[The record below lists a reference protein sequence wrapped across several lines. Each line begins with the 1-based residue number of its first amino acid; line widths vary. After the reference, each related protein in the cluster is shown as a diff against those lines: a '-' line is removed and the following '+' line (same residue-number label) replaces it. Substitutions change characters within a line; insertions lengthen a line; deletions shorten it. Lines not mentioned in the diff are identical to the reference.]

1 MKVEITSYR
10 KIRDSFF
17 PFSSYFIFDVLFCK
31 DYFNQQED
39 EQHFVKSIHLRYS
52 EFLSLHESISKIN
65 SSLEFPKKIF
75 FKTESQIKK
84 RMLALQNYL
93 NSLFLLKDEEIQKIL
108 YNFFLNKTKSSFQ
121 NTFIPITSIKN
132 PISDLLSSLAKE
144 PHNFSSILKQFEE
157 QYEPFSPESD
167 FETEEIYELF
177 FGNNEY
183 KGLISY
189 INTPSINFISACSA
203 LSFISRSI
211 DCEYNPNYHQY
222 KKVFQVIS
230 LNKVLSMHITSFI
243 IANNEIVLSKCFTII
258 KCLTE
263 NEEMKVNEIL
273 EYNNELIEKYQKW
286 LEE

>member
-108 YNFFLNKTKSSFQ
+108 YNFFLNKTKSSF
-121 NTFIPITSIKN
+121 
-132 PISDLLSSLAKE
+132 
-144 PHNFSSILKQFEE
+144 
-157 QYEPFSPESD
+157 
-167 FETEEIYELF
+167 
-177 FGNNEY
+177 
-183 KGLISY
+183 
-189 INTPSINFISACSA
+189 
-203 LSFISRSI
+203 
-211 DCEYNPNYHQY
+211 
-222 KKVFQVIS
+222 
-230 LNKVLSMHITSFI
+230 
-243 IANNEIVLSKCFTII
+243 
-258 KCLTE
+258 
-263 NEEMKVNEIL
+263 
-273 EYNNELIEKYQKW
+273 
-286 LEE
+286 